1 MLEQDEEIKDI
12 VDRILTIAPGNNLS
26 VLIPTHF
33 ADPNLRLESLAKK
46 ILSEESRPTILLNV
60 QPWNTFNVLH
70 GIYCQKL
77 KECQEIGFNV
87 IVLLYD
93 KLVEKKAT
101 VATVEKKDIQE
112 AVKNNIKWF
121 IRAGIKEKKTEF
133 LIESDLWS
141 FIKFEHFAET
151 VTSLSHLCTFDK
163 NWAERKDA
171 VSYIMDNLCEIYYEN
186 VINCD
191 ILLAGDI
198 DVQQI
203 WSTLRSK
210 ILDRN
215 ILPTYNPP
223 LILSFPILNG
233 IDGRPLSTA
242 NDDNSLSIKH
252 TGKELR
258 TRIDECDEDF
268 LKNVVQFLIIPQ
280 KKRIQIKEKAIYSF
294 EELKKAAT
302 LEEIHNLV
310 HEYINEYFYKIRG
323 VKYE

>member
-1 MLEQDEEIKDI
+1 MLEQDEEIKNI
-12 VDRILTIAPGNNLS
+12 VDQILTITPGNNLS

-46 ILSEESRPTILLNV
+46 ILNEESRPTILWNV

-77 KECQEIGFNV
+77 KECQERGFDV

-93 KLVEKKAT
+93 KLVEKRTT
-101 VATVEKKDIQE
+101 VAKAEKKDIQE

-121 IRAGIKEKKTEF
+121 LRAGLKEKNTEF
-133 LIESDLWS
+133 LTETDLWS

-151 VTSLSHLCTFDK
+151 VTSLAHLCIFNK
-163 NWAERKDA
+163 NWAERKDV
-171 VSYIMDNLCEIYYEN
+171 VSFIMDNLCEIYYEN
-186 VINCD
+186 AINCD
-191 ILLAGDI
+191 IVLTGDI
-198 DVQQI
+198 GVQQI
-203 WSTLRSK
+203 WGVLRSK

-215 ILPTYNPP
+215 MLPNYNPP

-233 IDGRPLSTA
+233 IDGRPLSTS

-258 TRIDECDEDF
+258 IRIGKCNEDF

-280 KKRIQIKEKAIYSF
+280 KKTIKIKEKGIYSF
-294 EELKKAAT
+294 EELKKVAT
-302 LEEIHNLV
+302 LEEIRDLV
-310 HEYINEYFYKIRG
+310 HEHVNEYLYKIRG